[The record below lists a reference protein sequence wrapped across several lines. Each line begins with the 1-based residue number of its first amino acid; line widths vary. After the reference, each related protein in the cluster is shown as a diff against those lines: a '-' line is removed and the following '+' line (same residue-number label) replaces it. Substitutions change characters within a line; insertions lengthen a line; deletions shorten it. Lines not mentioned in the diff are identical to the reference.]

1 MWAEHNI
8 YCVFSMEPHAYLP
21 FSCWF
26 EIIWN
31 LIIGYGDALF
41 SPQPLLIWNCTAQEF
56 VYLLVKCYQNNSWYD
71 GWVKPMKAQALLKA
85 PAHPHENEEESEGL
99 GTSSSVVLIGY
110 THIPRQ
116 HVGDGAGENLAENA
130 RTFSLKRAG
139 HRRRGG
145 IK

>member
-1 MWAEHNI
+1 
-8 YCVFSMEPHAYLP
+8 
-21 FSCWF
+21 
-26 EIIWN
+26 
-31 LIIGYGDALF
+31 
-41 SPQPLLIWNCTAQEF
+41 
-56 VYLLVKCYQNNSWYD
+56 
-71 GWVKPMKAQALLKA
+71 MKAQALLKA

-139 HRRRGG
+139 HRRGG
-145 IK
+145 GDKIAFISAHTIYHTATSDSFN